1 MMARLE
7 IKNTAKK
14 FKKKT
19 ALYPFSLT
27 AREGQC
33 IALCGGNG
41 AGKSTLL
48 HIIAGISSPSE
59 GTVLVNNID
68 LLKNRKGYV
77 TQIGYMPDEF
87 FAQEAMTVLE
97 FLNFYANLRRV
108 PSKRV
113 MEIIHLLGLVE
124 QKNDI
129 IKHLSKGMRQ
139 RLLFGQALIGNPC
152 VLILDEPTN
161 GLDPYWIDVFIKLLL
176 DLKKMGT
183 TIIFS
188 THMMDV
194 AAETADQVLFMEN
207 GKTAALLTNDY
218 QNTKEFMDKLL
229 HLYRKKGD
237 RIDKDG

>member
-7 IKNTAKK
+7 IKNAVKK

-27 AREGQC
+27 VGEGQC

-48 HIIAGISSPSE
+48 HIIAGISAPSE
-59 GTVLVNNID
+59 GTVLVDRID

-87 FAQEAMTVLE
+87 IAQESMTVQE
-97 FLNFYANLRRV
+97 FLGFYARLRNIS
-108 PSKRV
+108 SKRV
-113 MEIIHLLGLVE
+113 MEIIQLLGLE
-124 QKNDI
+124 DKKHEI

-139 RLLFGQALIGNPC
+139 RLLFGQALIGNPR

-161 GLDPYWIDVFIKLLL
+161 GLDPYWIDVFIKHLN

-183 TIIFS
+183 TIIYS

-194 AAETADQVLFMEN
+194 AAETADQVIFMEN
-207 GKTAALLTNDY
+207 GKAAVSLTNDA
-218 QNTKEFMDKLL
+218 QNAKEFMDKLL
-229 HLYRKKGD
+229 QLYRKKGN
-237 RIDKDG
+237 GNE